1 MRRQPETISALV
13 ALAELQGTGLNKAHA
28 DKLTALAKDQK
39 RLPSDRMR
47 AHLALGHLADLRGAY
62 DEAFGHFAEANRIR
76 GERRPFDLAELRS
89 FVDRQIATVTP
100 GLVHDKR
107 AAASESDLPVFVV
120 GLHRSGAS
128 IAERMIG
135 AHPNG
140 YALGDVQDLVQLAA
154 RLPAMMTDARDFP
167 EFLRDLPP
175 DVGRAAAN
183 HLAALRQKLAPHAAR
198 VADKSAGAWQYVGLA
213 RTLLPRASVVH
224 VGREPMD
231 ALFSIFRQHVAGGHR
246 YPSDLAALGA
256 YWREYRRLVQH
267 WQSLAPMTEIA
278 YEDLVQQPEST
289 AQKLLQGIGL
299 GWDATVLRF
308 ADVKQPFSTGAR
320 LRIRQPLSGERI
332 GHWKHYAQFLKPLE
346 GALAK

>member
-1 MRRQPETISALV
+1 ML
-13 ALAELQGTGLNKAHA
+13 
-28 DKLTALAKDQK
+28 
-39 RLPSDRMR
+39 
-47 AHLALGHLADLRGAY
+47 
-62 DEAFGHFAEANRIR
+62 F
-76 GERRPFDLAELRS
+76 RS
-89 FVDRQIATVTP
+89 
-100 GLVHDKR
+100 
-107 AAASESDLPVFVV
+107 
-120 GLHRSGAS
+120 
-128 IAERMIG
+128 
-135 AHPNG
+135 
-140 YALGDVQDLVQLAA
+140 
-154 RLPAMMTDARDFP
+154 
-167 EFLRDLPP
+167 
-175 DVGRAAAN
+175 
-183 HLAALRQKLAPHAAR
+183 
-198 VADKSAGAWQYVGLA
+198 
-213 RTLLPRASVVH
+213 
-224 VGREPMD
+224 
-231 ALFSIFRQHVAGGHR
+231 GGHR